1 MAYGIH
7 SLNIKYKNDN
17 NYAKLDKHQHTYED
31 DEDDEVFI
39 NSEVNIIKDKDN
51 TKKKRKYNV
60 ILEDDNSSNNIKI
73 KYNDIN
79 KNKMRY
85 CNL

>member
-1 MAYGIH
+1 M
-7 SLNIKYKNDN
+7 
-17 NYAKLDKHQHTYED
+17 DKHQHTYED

-39 NSEVNIIKDKDN
+39 NSEVNIIKDKDH
-51 TKKKRKYNV
+51 KKKRKYNV

-79 KNKMRY
+79 KNKK
-85 CNL
+85 